1 MKVKLVKAVRLSPIR
16 PLCLAGSVV
25 EVDEATY
32 GRLVELDAV
41 EVEADVEAAPDSEP
55 VAEVESE
62 ATPEPEPVVEAAP
75 EPEPEQEPEVE
86 PAPVVSRPAKSA
98 PEDKWRAYAE
108 SLGLDVKGLKKPEII
123 AAVSKVTA

>member
-32 GRLVELDAV
+32 GRLVELGAV
-41 EVEADVEAAPDSEP
+41 EVEA
-55 VAEVESE
+55 EVE
-62 ATPEPEPVVEAAP
+62 ATPEPEPVVEAAL

>member
-32 GRLVELDAV
+32 GRLVELGAV

-62 ATPEPEPVVEAAP
+62 ATPEPEPEVEAAP
-75 EPEPEQEPEVE
+75 EPEPEVE

>member
-32 GRLVELDAV
+32 GHLVELGAV

-55 VAEVESE
+55 VAEVE
-62 ATPEPEPVVEAAP
+62 AAP
-75 EPEPEQEPEVE
+75 EPEPEVE

>member
-1 MKVKLVKAVRLSPIR
+1 MKVKLAKSVRLSPIR

-32 GRLVELDAV
+32 GRLVELGAV
-41 EVEADVEAAPDSEP
+41 EVESD
-55 VAEVESE
+55 
-62 ATPEPEPVVEAAP
+62 ATPEPEPEVVVEAAP
-75 EPEPEQEPEVE
+75 EPESEPEVE

-123 AAVSKVTA
+123 AAVAKVAA

>member
-32 GRLVELDAV
+32 GRLVELGAV
-41 EVEADVEAAPDSEP
+41 
-55 VAEVESE
+55 EVESE